1 MAKLEKLEIFQDC
14 LAFVK
19 AVYSITDKFPEKEKF
34 SLTLHLNKTAIQV
47 VSNICESY
55 GRKTK
60 KDKARFL
67 DIAYASLIEAIGQLY
82 IAKTV
87 GYISER
93 KLSDAK
99 IFIEKYKSKILKFKH
114 NLK

>member
-1 MAKLEKLEIFQDC
+1 MAKLEKLEIFQDG

-19 AVYSITDKFPEKEKF
+19 AVYCITDKFPEKEKF
-34 SLTLHLNKTAIQV
+34 NLTLHLNKTAVQV

-67 DIAYASLIEAIGQLY
+67 DIAYPSLIEAIRQLY

-93 KLSDAK
+93 NYQML
-99 IFIEKYKSKILKFKH
+99 KSLLKSINPKF
-114 NLK
+114 